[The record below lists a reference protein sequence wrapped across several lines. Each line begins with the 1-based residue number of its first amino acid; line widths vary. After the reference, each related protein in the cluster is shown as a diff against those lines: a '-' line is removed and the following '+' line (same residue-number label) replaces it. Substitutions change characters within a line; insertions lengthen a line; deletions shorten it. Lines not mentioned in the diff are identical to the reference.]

1 MAVEISAHER
11 LKIMS
16 ELALELGISSDQMTR
31 DSHLR
36 SDLFCVNIDGTSLD
50 INIRSFAAGIESV
63 LNATVNEGGLVSI
76 FQADGTVDELIEKIA
91 EIEKAVLDYLY
102 LNPKVSDKSSFQS
115 LRFNVSEFREKADMK
130 KFNRYL
136 LCFNNKTLEK
146 RAKKFLTFIEH
157 D

>member
-91 EIEKAVLDYLY
+91 EIAVPD
-102 LNPKVSDKSSFQS
+102 
-115 LRFNVSEFREKADMK
+115 
-130 KFNRYL
+130 
-136 LCFNNKTLEK
+136 
-146 RAKKFLTFIEH
+146 
-157 D
+157 